1 MSTASAKQQVI
12 QKIKENTNILVTVSR
27 DPSVDEL
34 SAALGLTL
42 FLNELGKHATAVFSG
57 KIPPAINFLEPDK
70 TFEDTADS
78 LRDFIIA
85 LDKDKA
91 DHLRYKIV
99 DDAVVKIF
107 ITPYRT
113 TITEADLEFSQGD
126 YNIELVLALNVEDS
140 NHLDEAL
147 TAHGK
152 ILHSADVV
160 TVTARDI
167 KSSLGAIDWHERNAS
182 GVSEMLLELVDELKT
197 VKATL
202 DEQMA
207 NAFMTGIVAVTNR
220 FSNNLTSPRVMTA
233 AADLMAAGANQQ
245 LIAAKLVEA
254 EELEAPVD
262 EHDEPEDANT
272 PDESPDAEEAEVD
285 NTKLSISRS
294 SRKQSPNKSD
304 KELPKPD
311 DGTLE
316 ISHQKRGD
324 LDEVA
329 RRTQAEAQDEA
340 ARAAESYLEK
350 QLAKSTPEETVE
362 SEEPAKLLEPEYS
375 LPAIKPLGSPQ
386 SMKDEL
392 PEPSV
397 GGTFNASTG
406 QAAEDKKREAE
417 SGRNRTIL
425 NHGQPGS
432 SQGGFSDSP
441 INATVARHD
450 DEPKSVD
457 PFAETNN
464 NMQSNRSISPLGGA
478 STIAGHNGDVMAALS
493 EDTSK
498 VLGTQSLGQPT
509 HEAVS
514 EALAAVP
521 NVPDPLAANSAPG
534 APTLAEIESSAK
546 NIAGLPPMPD
556 FSTLPELPPA
566 FPPAPAVSPAV
577 PSVPA
582 ATPPAVNNT
591 NSEFNP
597 TQFQIPGQN

>member
-85 LDKDKA
+85 LDKEKA

-262 EHDEPEDANT
+262 EPEDGG
-272 PDESPDAEEAEVD
+272 DSSELSDAEEAEVD

-294 SRKQSPNKSD
+294 SRRQPKQAD
-304 KELPKPD
+304 KDLPKPD

-350 QLAKSTPEETVE
+350 QLAKSTLEEPVE
-362 SEEPAKLLEPEYS
+362 SEEPVKLPEPEYS
-375 LPAIKPLGSPQ
+375 LPAIKPLSGPQ
-386 SMKDEL
+386 SPKDEL

-397 GGTFNASTG
+397 GGTFNASTE

-425 NHGQPGS
+425 NHGRPGT

-464 NMQSNRSISPLGGA
+464 NLQDNRSISPLGEA
-478 STIAGHNGDVMAALS
+478 SAIAGHNGDVMAALS

-498 VLGTQSLGQPT
+498 VLGTNQSLGQPT

-534 APTLAEIESSAK
+534 TPTLAEIESSAK

-566 FPPAPAVSPAV
+566 FPPAPAVSPTI

-582 ATPPAVNNT
+582 ATPSVVNTT